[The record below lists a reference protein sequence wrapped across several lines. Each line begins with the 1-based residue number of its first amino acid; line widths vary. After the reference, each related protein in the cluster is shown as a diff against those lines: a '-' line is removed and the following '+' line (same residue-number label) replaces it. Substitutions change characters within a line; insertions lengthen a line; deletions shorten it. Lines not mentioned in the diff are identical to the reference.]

1 MLWWTFLGLGPNL
14 PAKKRRKQD
23 VTSYPNRVHLSRTG
37 PQPNCQVVRNVPARR
52 VTHHEHAVKV
62 NAPTQP
68 RVLLQAQPLPLE
80 PPHRLHGVVY
90 CGRKT
95 VLRRQTVV
103 RRNHH
108 RLEPRRE
115 AHATVVNMG
124 PRARTEAKASTVKEH
139 HNRKLLVIV
148 YGCYVLGLVEA
159 KRKVESFV
167 KEIILIGYGVVLNG

>member
-52 VTHHEHAVKV
+52 VTHDEDAVKV

-68 RVLLQAQPLPLE
+68 RVLPQAQALPLE
-80 PPHRLHGVVY
+80 PPHRLHGVVHRS
-90 CGRKT
+90 RKT
-95 VLRRQTVV
+95 VLRRETVV
-103 RRNHH
+103 RRNHR

-124 PRARTEAKASTVKEH
+124 PGARTEAKASTVKEN
-139 HNRKLLVIV
+139 HNRDLLIAE
-148 YGCYVLGLVEA
+148 CYVLLLGLVEA
-159 KRKVESFV
+159 KRKVESLV
-167 KEIILIGYGVVLNG
+167 KEIIFIGYGVVLNG